1 VSGILRLST
10 KYYFQNLRQK
20 SIDILKRKMPTS
32 SLSDMDTIFGT
43 CVSLKGS
50 RYLEITAPIRM
61 RIVNLARET
70 NVPELLPFAFY
81 LCARLDSDLILKGTS
96 TDVLSWVDKAI
107 CFAGRDKL
115 LHAQRTLTYSS
126 FVDFKGSPSCVFYP
140 TMCSSV
146 LPVKTRRTWER
157 RVFVNV
163 LALEPCT
170 PTSFALQACAPC
182 VKQAMLQHWDGRKQ
196 LWDMLPGIFQLGS

>member
-1 VSGILRLST
+1 
-10 KYYFQNLRQK
+10 
-20 SIDILKRKMPTS
+20 
-32 SLSDMDTIFGT
+32 MDRIFGT
-43 CVSLKGS
+43 CVSLKGRHYS
-50 RYLEITAPIRM
+50 EMTHPIRM

-81 LCARLDSDLILKGTS
+81 LCARLNPDLILKGTS

-115 LHAQRTLTYSS
+115 LNAQRTLTYSF

-157 RVFVNV
+157 RVFVHV

-182 VKQAMLQHWDGRKQ
+182 VKHAMLQHQDGRKQ
-196 LWDMLPGIFQLGS
+196 LWDMLPGIFQLGSWEDIRNTQNS